1 MTSNGR
7 IPGESHS
14 LTVGNRTRIMLQ
26 GSFTYFKNHNEV
38 DRDLQNDK
46 VAMRTLNLKRPNYTT
61 HSGYLGQILE
71 IHRNHGDEFSN

>member
-26 GSFTYFKNHNEV
+26 GSFTYFKNQNEV
-38 DRDLQNDK
+38 DTDLQNDK
-46 VAMRTLNLKRPNYTT
+46 VAMRTLNLKRPNDTT
-61 HSGYLGQILE
+61 QSGYLGQILE
-71 IHRNHGDEFSN
+71 IDRNHGDEFSN